1 MLLPKR
7 LYQKSFLID
16 RYLSVFCQCTHEVP
30 MDSDEM
36 LDFLFGEQARKDL
49 ERWGLPPDDE
59 DEN

>member
-1 MLLPKR
+1 
-7 LYQKSFLID
+7 
-16 RYLSVFCQCTHEVP
+16 